1 MNSGDKWRVQITLDE
16 ESLKYLRSLVE
27 SGECTSIS
35 HATRKIIA
43 KHREEHEKPK
53 HKPPQ

>member
-35 HATRKIIA
+35 QATRKIIT
-43 KHREEHEKPK
+43 KHREEHEKSNTA
-53 HKPPQ
+53 H